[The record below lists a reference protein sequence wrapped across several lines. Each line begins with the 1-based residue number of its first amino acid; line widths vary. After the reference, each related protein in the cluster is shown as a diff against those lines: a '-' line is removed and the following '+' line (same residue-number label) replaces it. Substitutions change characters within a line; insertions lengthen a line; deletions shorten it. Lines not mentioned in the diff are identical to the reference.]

1 VLKQA
6 QFPVLIQQCLAIHL
20 PQHMMLFARSAALLA
35 CIHCLYL
42 ADVARGFTMPTSSLH
57 KHLHVR
63 GGASATAAAPV
74 KATKTDAVE
83 GIKQGL
89 ASGLASCCVKTLLQP
104 LDTIKTVQQF
114 STQSLS
120 FFEAGRLLLARSG
133 VPALYS
139 GLGVTLLGAAP
150 SMAIYFGIYGYC
162 RRKFDSLP
170 QLSRTASIA
179 FSAGIG
185 NFVARLVLYT
195 CTMYLDCCSCSWWN
209 R

>member
-1 VLKQA
+1 MHV
-6 QFPVLIQQCLAIHL
+6 V
-20 PQHMMLFARSAALLA
+20 RSVALLA
-35 CIHCLYL
+35 CLHGLYL
-42 ADVARGFTMPTSSLH
+42 SHVVCGFTMPTSSVS
-57 KHLHVR
+57 KYMNVR
-63 GGASATAAAPV
+63 GGASAAVAPV
-74 KATKTDAVE
+74 KATKTDAVD
-83 GIKQGL
+83 GIKQGI

-114 STQSLS
+114 STHSMN

-133 VPALYS
+133 VTALYS

-179 FSAGIG
+179 LSAGIG
-185 NFVARLVLYT
+185 NFVARSVLHNRV
-195 CTMYLDCCSCSWWN
+195 MFLDNYSCIV
-209 R
+209 